1 MDPIEKMYVRDTK
14 VLRDEIAELR
24 REVDKY
30 RKAEAAAKGPEK
42 NPKPIRHV

>member
-1 MDPIEKMYVRDTK
+1 MDPIEEMYVRDTK

-30 RKAEAAAKGPEK
+30 RKAEVAANDSEK
-42 NPKPIRHV
+42 NSKPIRHV